1 MSNDSSQI
9 SSPHPEL
16 ADPNRT
22 VDKPVLLYRGSLIG
36 RWQDAEAICDAYQ
49 GSPIEQVQEMV
60 SQLLD
65 GIEGDSEI
73 SFALSPTPHICWLF
87 RTDIWPLSAGWP
99 VLVSPS
105 ELSSEF
111 TTRIGDGGLPDPSKT
126 VRLYS
131 GLSRVMFPV
140 QIGASDSQLD
150 EIRLY
155 LVNFQVLDLLS
166 DVPRDGCIDRQARLS
181 LKANNWRIDIEKRP
195 DFFQA
200 IHHLEEKRGYAVTH
214 NCRIWCEDDKGTHR
228 TFTFED
234 AEPVLE
240 AMQLFTSF
248 VRGGMAGVALPVGYR
263 NGISEFEQWSVTPVD
278 PGKYPDPNRN
288 RPYPGWYLWADYP
301 PAKREA
307 AKWLPPMFEQF
318 STKWWHPDHQLQK
331 LWRNVFRGLIFTY
344 TDAERMDESRA
355 IVPACTALETLA
367 WAILVVKER
376 WLTGDRQ
383 PGGGE
388 GGYERLTAADHLRL
402 LLHWAS
408 LPTEIPAF
416 LCQLT
421 QKAKQGGGNWDG
433 PQIVTWVRN
442 RVVHPDRRDQL
453 DDEIASESWL
463 LAMWYTELVILKLL
477 DYNGYFRNRL
487 DSEEIKRVPWAT
499 ASAIP
504 E

>member
-263 NGISEFEQWSVTPVD
+263 NGISEFEQWECDTCGTRASTRIRTGTD
-278 PGKYPDPNRN
+278 PIQAGIC
-288 RPYPGWYLWADYP
+288 GLTI
-301 PAKREA
+301 
-307 AKWLPPMFEQF
+307 LPPNGRRQNGSLLCSNSFPQ
-318 STKWWHPDHQLQK
+318 SGGIPTINSK
-331 LWRNVFRGLIFTY
+331 NCG
-344 TDAERMDESRA
+344 
-355 IVPACTALETLA
+355 ETCF
-367 WAILVVKER
+367 V
-376 WLTGDRQ
+376 D
-383 PGGGE
+383 
-388 GGYERLTAADHLRL
+388 
-402 LLHWAS
+402 
-408 LPTEIPAF
+408 
-416 LCQLT
+416 
-421 QKAKQGGGNWDG
+421 
-433 PQIVTWVRN
+433 
-442 RVVHPDRRDQL
+442 
-453 DDEIASESWL
+453 
-463 LAMWYTELVILKLL
+463 
-477 DYNGYFRNRL
+477 
-487 DSEEIKRVPWAT
+487 
-499 ASAIP
+499 
-504 E
+504 